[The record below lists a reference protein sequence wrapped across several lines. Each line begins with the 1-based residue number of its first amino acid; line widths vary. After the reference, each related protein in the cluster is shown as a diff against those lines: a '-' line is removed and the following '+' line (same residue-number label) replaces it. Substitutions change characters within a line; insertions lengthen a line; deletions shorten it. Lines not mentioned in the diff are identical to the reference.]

1 MLKFLG
7 HSHAGLSWPAL
18 RQWQREFESCRCFL
32 GSSEP
37 RFLSGV
43 ILPNRSELKDV
54 FSQIV
59 LLIWEARAPEVVR
72 ASWLYHV
79 QC

>member
-1 MLKFLG
+1 MRVLG
-7 HSHAGLSWPAL
+7 AYLIAL
-18 RQWQREFESCRCFL
+18 T
-32 GSSEP
+32 SER

-59 LLIWEARAPEVVR
+59 LLIWETCALEVVR
-72 ASWLYHV
+72 AAGLYQV
-79 QC
+79 

>member
-1 MLKFLG
+1 MLG
-7 HSHAGLSWPAL
+7 SAGLCCSNSRGSLRVLGAYLIAL
-18 RQWQREFESCRCFL
+18 N
-32 GSSEP
+32 SEP

-59 LLIWEARAPEVVR
+59 LLIWETCAPEVVR
-72 ASWLYHV
+72 AAGLYQV
-79 QC
+79 